1 MRARMRRW
9 LLRCAS
15 GLFLGLQ
22 MGAAHSG
29 CNWPAWTAFQ
39 RLYLSDDGRVIDRAS
54 DRQRTVSEGQAYALF
69 FALVAND
76 RDAFDRILRWTED
89 NLAQGDLSAH
99 LPAWLWGRRDDDS
112 WAVIDSNPA
121 SDADLWIAYTLAEAG
136 HLWQERR
143 YRVLA
148 KLVGR
153 NLLREETATV
163 PDLGPTLLP
172 GPVGF
177 IKPEGWRLNPSYVPL
192 QLLRGLSQR
201 QPDAGWEALLP
212 GSRRLLH
219 ASAPQGYAPD
229 WVLYDKNGQFQADA
243 QTAADGSYD
252 AIRVY
257 LWAGML
263 HRNDPDREAL
273 VRHLRP
279 MAQATA
285 AAGAPPEHVNT
296 QDGTFRGSG
305 FPGYSA
311 ALLPLLT
318 ALGDTSTLE
327 RQRKRVAARFAEPPE
342 DAYYE
347 SVLTLFGTGWD
358 QRHYRFAADGTLRT
372 RWQTDTC
379 SLLS

>member
-1 MRARMRRW
+1 MRARAKRW

-15 GLFLGLQ
+15 GLFLSLQ

-54 DRQRTVSEGQAYALF
+54 DRQRTVSEAQAYALF
-69 FALVAND
+69 FALVADD
-76 RDAFDRILRWTED
+76 RNAFDRILRWTEE
-89 NLAQGDLSAH
+89 NLAQGNLSEH

-112 WAVIDSNPA
+112 WDVVDSNPA

-136 HLWQERR
+136 HLWEERR

-148 KLVGR
+148 RLVGR
-153 NLLREETATV
+153 NLLRQETATL
-163 PDLGPTLLP
+163 PGLGLTLLP

-177 IKPEGWRLNPSYVPL
+177 TKPEGWRLNPSYAPL

-201 QPDAGWEALLP
+201 QPKAGWEALLP
-212 GSRRLLH
+212 SSSRLLQ
-219 ASAPQGYAPD
+219 ASAPLGYAPD
-229 WVLYDKNGQFQADA
+229 WALYNKDGQFQADA

-263 HRNDPDREAL
+263 HPNDPDRETL
-273 VRHLRP
+273 IRHFQP
-279 MAQATA
+279 MARATA
-285 AAGAPPEHVNT
+285 DAGTPPEHVNT
-296 QDGTFRGSG
+296 QDGTPRGSG
-305 FPGYSA
+305 FAGYSA

-318 ALGDTSTLE
+318 ALGDESTLE
-327 RQRKRVAARFAEPPE
+327 RQRERVAAHLEAPPE

-347 SVLTLFGTGWD
+347 SVLSLFGHGWD
-358 QRHYRFAADGTLRT
+358 QRYYRFAADGTLRT